1 MLTLKYSFGF
11 VSVEGTH
18 YYRNCSSKR
27 KLSKEEVTK
36 ISNNY
41 IKKIE
46 DKYNTNIVSWTT
58 LSH

>member
-11 VSVEGTH
+11 VSAEGTH

-36 ISNNY
+36 ISNIY

-46 DKYNTNIVSWTT
+46 DKYNANIVSWS
-58 LSH
+58 LSS